1 MSSYNREGLQ
11 QFTNDKAK
19 ESKESKIEK
28 DANKFSASEFGERTT
43 RYNANEMKP
52 NLKNDVDESKKH
64 KHHTEDKQV
73 LTNKEMDEQDKAN
86 DLEEAYLNNKAGKPI
101 EGLRIFD
108 DEDKKEMKRLYH
120 QDKKFLS
127 IASMGVSIEN
137 GHGLYRGGFNRINFI
152 NTKLGAIVPN
162 PK

>member
-1 MSSYNREGLQ
+1 MSDYNRDGLQ
-11 QFTNDKAK
+11 QFTNDKVK
-19 ESKESKIEK
+19 ESKENTIEQ
-28 DANKFSASEFGERTT
+28 DTNKFSASEFGERTT

-52 NLKNDVDESKKH
+52 KLKNDVDESKKNNL
-64 KHHTEDKQV
+64 KKEDEKV
-73 LTNKEMDEQDKAN
+73 LTKKEMDEQDKAN
-86 DLEEAYLNNKAGKPI
+86 DLEEAYLNNKAKPI

-108 DEDKKEMKRLYH
+108 DEDKKEMKRLYD

-137 GHGLYRGGFNRINFI
+137 GHGLYRGGFNRINFME
-152 NTKLGAIVPN
+152 TKIGSIAPN